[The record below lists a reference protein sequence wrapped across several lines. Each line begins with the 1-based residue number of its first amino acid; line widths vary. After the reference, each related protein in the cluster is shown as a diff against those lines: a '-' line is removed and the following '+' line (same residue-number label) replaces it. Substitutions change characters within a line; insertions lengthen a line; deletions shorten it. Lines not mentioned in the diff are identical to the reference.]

1 MPHLSLRRVLIGLTV
16 LWLLALLAESRGLI
30 EAGRAAGAA
39 QRALTQKR
47 REAGRLAALDPAP
60 PAAQSANLEA
70 QRTAAENR
78 LARLQVELTDDV
90 GAPSHSPEMSGT
102 GSRSEPLRETGKIV
116 RELHERA
123 RRAGVGIRP
132 EEQFGIAPFGRD
144 SSHPDAIAAHR
155 RQCEAT
161 DYLIGALFAAHPSQ
175 LMSVQCAR
183 LPWSI
188 PGGAATRL
196 PPGDNLVGRSDLF
209 DVDPRLSVREAG
221 VLETVP
227 IRLIFAGRTATLR
240 RFLNRLLAGKPLV
253 TISEIAV
260 EPAATGPSPRKGK
273 SEGTAPVG
281 LMVQP
286 ALSQF
291 TVTIEYC
298 ELAPWPIAV
307 SGTTRPAAAPGG
319 GIRHPTCV
327 WPEPVLQKRG
337 RGWVY
342 DVFTPPALFHDRRSH
357 ALAAVPV
364 EEAAPADSDNV
375 LFDLLLLEVRQRPF
389 RLRLVGFA
397 GGPEDL
403 KGIFA
408 DMTTGKT
415 VLGRVGDR
423 LAGHPL
429 WLTHLGLD
437 RTVSSVK
444 GTGVPLATAT
454 VTDEKTGEEVVLTT
468 RGPSPAGA
476 PLGLFASRKN
486 PALQCELKE
495 GESVVFEGVRYC
507 VERIELAPPLA
518 VVTCPP
524 ADGAKATGRT
534 LIPQIPPDAVRGI
547 PAFTSTESVSRDPP
561 PTP

>member
-1 MPHLSLRRVLIGLTV
+1 MHHLSLRRILIGLTA
-16 LWLLALLAESRGLI
+16 LWLLALLAESWGLI

-39 QRALTQKR
+39 QRALTQRR
-47 REAGRLAALDPAP
+47 REAGRLAVLDPAP
-60 PAAQSANLEA
+60 PAAQSANFEA
-70 QRTAAENR
+70 QRTAAENS
-78 LARLQVELTDDV
+78 LARLQVELTDGV
-90 GAPSHSPEMSGT
+90 GAPSRSPEVSGI
-102 GSRSEPLRETGKIV
+102 GPGSEPLRDTGKFV

-132 EEQFGIAPFGRD
+132 EEQFGIAPLGRD
-144 SSHPDAIAAHR
+144 ARHPVAIAAHR
-155 RQCEAT
+155 RQREAT
-161 DYLIGALFAAHPSQ
+161 DYLIGELLAAHPSQ

-183 LPWSI
+183 LPGSI

-196 PPGDNLVGRSDLF
+196 PPGDNMPGRGDLF

-227 IRLIFAGRTATLR
+227 IRLIFTGRTATLR

-260 EPAATGPSPRKGK
+260 EPAATGASPRKGK
-273 SEGTAPVG
+273 SDGTEPVV

-291 TVTIEYC
+291 AVTVEYC
-298 ELAPWPIAV
+298 ELALWPIAEN
-307 SGTTRPAAAPGG
+307 GTNRPAAAPGS
-319 GIRHPTCV
+319 IRHPTSV
-327 WPEPVLQKRG
+327 WPEPALQKRG

-342 DVFTPPALFHDRRSH
+342 DIFTPPTLFHDRRSH

-364 EEAAPADSDNV
+364 EEAAPADSEF
-375 LFDLLLLEVRQRPF
+375 LSFDLQLLEVRQRPF

-397 GGPEDL
+397 GGPDDL

-408 DMTTGKT
+408 DMTTGRT
-415 VLGRVGDR
+415 MVGRVGDR

-429 WLTHLGLD
+429 WLTHLGLN
-437 RTVSSVK
+437 RTVSGGK
-444 GTGVPLATAT
+444 GTGGPLATAT
-454 VTDEKTGEEVVLTT
+454 VTDEKTGEDVVLTT

-476 PLGLFASRKN
+476 PLGLFASRKK
-486 PALQCELKE
+486 PALQRELKE
-495 GESVVFEGVRYC
+495 GESAVFEGVRYC
-507 VERIELAPPLA
+507 VERIELEPPLA

-547 PAFTSTESVSRDPP
+547 SAFTATESVSREEV
-561 PTP
+561 TK

>member
-1 MPHLSLRRVLIGLTV
+1 V
-16 LWLLALLAESRGLI
+16 
-30 EAGRAAGAA
+30 
-39 QRALTQKR
+39 
-47 REAGRLAALDPAP
+47 LDPAP

-70 QRTAAENR
+70 QRTAAEDS
-78 LARLQVELTDDV
+78 LARLQAELTDHV
-90 GAPSHSPEMSGT
+90 GAPSRSPEMSGI
-102 GSRSEPLRETGKIV
+102 SPESEPLRDTGKFV

-123 RRAGVGIRP
+123 RRAGVSIRP
-132 EEQFGIAPFGRD
+132 EEQFGIAPLGRD
-144 SSHPDAIAAHR
+144 AGHPVAIAAHR
-155 RQCEAT
+155 RQREAT
-161 DYLIGALFAAHPSQ
+161 DYLIGELLAARPTQ
-175 LMSVQCAR
+175 LMSVQGAR
-183 LPWSI
+183 LPGAI
-188 PGGAATRL
+188 PGGAARRL
-196 PPGDNLVGRSDLF
+196 PPGDNRVGMGDLF

-227 IRLIFAGRTATLR
+227 IRLIFAGCTATLH

-260 EPAATGPSPRKGK
+260 EPAATGASFRKGK
-273 SEGTAPVG
+273 SDGTAPVG

-298 ELAPWPIAV
+298 ELAPWPIAKN
-307 SGTTRPAAAPGG
+307 GTTRPAAATAGT
-319 GIRHPTCV
+319 RHPTCV

-364 EEAAPADSDNV
+364 EEAAPADSENPS
-375 LFDLLLLEVRQRPF
+375 FDLKLLEVRQRPF

-437 RTVSSVK
+437 RTVSGVK
-444 GTGVPLATAT
+444 GTGGPQATAT
-454 VTDEKTGEEVVLTT
+454 VTDEKTGEDVVLTT

-486 PALQCELKE
+486 PALQRELKE
-495 GESVVFEGVRYC
+495 GESAVFEGVRYC
-507 VERIELAPPLA
+507 VERIELEPPLA

-524 ADGAKATGRT
+524 ADGAKATGLT
-534 LIPQIPPDAVRGI
+534 LIPPIPPDAVRGI
-547 PAFTSTESVSRDPP
+547 PAFTATESVSREAV
-561 PTP
+561 TKQ